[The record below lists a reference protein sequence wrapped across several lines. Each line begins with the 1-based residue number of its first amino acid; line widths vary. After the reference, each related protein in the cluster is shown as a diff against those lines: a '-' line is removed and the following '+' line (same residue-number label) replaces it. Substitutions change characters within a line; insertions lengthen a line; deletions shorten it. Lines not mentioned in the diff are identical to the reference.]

1 MNIVHIKRANIQF
14 ATNPPVNGPPNSS
27 IDSEEYSAKNQ
38 QSFIRKKTTNK
49 LEDSSGG
56 ESQQDSML
64 FGAGIN
70 QRNRERYNIL
80 EGIERHRIEEM
91 KIKTNKI
98 FK

>member
-1 MNIVHIKRANIQF
+1 
-14 ATNPPVNGPPNSS
+14 
-27 IDSEEYSAKNQ
+27 
-38 QSFIRKKTTNK
+38 
-49 LEDSSGG
+49 
-56 ESQQDSML
+56 ML

-80 EGIERHRIEEM
+80 EEIERHRIEEM